1 MHERTKA
8 TLDELEAANW
18 FCNVGQKNT
27 SNAIVVASWDEALM
41 YCRDSS
47 WQDLLLEATNQY
59 RVKILQHSKERYRQ
73 WNLIVED
80 IKLSTVPLVK
90 QKIAPVVVSHQLDK
104 TFEDTVQW
112 DILSVAIEAEYADV
126 YPPGFFASQA
136 YWYVHGHFPCGW
148 QGDFPDGTLMIY

>member
-1 MHERTKA
+1 
-8 TLDELEAANW
+8 
-18 FCNVGQKNT
+18 
-27 SNAIVVASWDEALM
+27 
-41 YCRDSS
+41 
-47 WQDLLLEATNQY
+47 
-59 RVKILQHSKERYRQ
+59 
-73 WNLIVED
+73 
-80 IKLSTVPLVK
+80 VPLVK